1 MTRFTQ
7 DGLSS
12 IEEIRRLALRYAIA
26 LDRRDLDALVALF
39 VGDVDAGPHGTG
51 REALKAS
58 FDESLRAV
66 GVTMLFVGNHLV
78 ELDPDDPDRARG
90 TVYCL
95 GRIQAEPGSPRMVE
109 HAIQYSDRYARR
121 AGEWCFVGRK
131 HELFWGVELD
141 EQPLAQPPAH
151 WPANQVGVGTVP
163 HRYESW
169 QRFWGDGPSA

>member
-1 MTRFTQ
+1 MSAFTPDQ
-7 DGLSS
+7 LSD
-12 IEEIRRLALRYAIA
+12 IEEIRRLALRYAFA

-39 VGDVDAGPHGTG
+39 VDDVDAGPHGTG

-66 GVTMLFVGNHLV
+66 GVTMLCVGNHLV
-78 ELDPDDPDRARG
+78 ELDPDDHDLARG

-95 GRIQAEPGSPRMVE
+95 GRIQAEPGSARMVE
-109 HAIQYSDRYARR
+109 HAIQYSDRYRWSD
-121 AGEWCFVGRK
+121 GEWRFVGRK

-141 EQPLAQPPAH
+141 ERPLAQPPAD
-151 WPANQVGVGTVP
+151 WPAHQVGVGTIP

-169 QRFWGDGPSA
+169 QRFWA

>member
-1 MTRFTQ
+1 MTRFTSDQ
-7 DGLSS
+7 LSD
-12 IEEIRRLALRYAIA
+12 IEEIRQLALRYAFA

-39 VGDVDAGPHGTG
+39 VDDVDAGPHGTG

-78 ELDPDDPDRARG
+78 DLDPDDPDRARG

-95 GRIQAEPGSPRMVE
+95 GRIQADPGSARMVE
-109 HAIQYSDRYARR
+109 HAIQYSDRYERR
-121 AGEWCFVGRK
+121 DDAWQFVGRR
-131 HELFWGVELD
+131 HELFWGVELA
-141 EQPLAQPPAH
+141 EQPLAQAPAD

-163 HRYESW
+163 HRYETW
-169 QRFWGDGPSA
+169 QRFWGA